1 MLFII
6 YRSCHIFVLFNQ
18 NLSPCLALPI
28 FHTNSISTNL
38 WITILS
44 INWINCSITT
54 LILHTFI
61 SIVRFNITQNSRL
74 DILKVLRQSTF
85 TFFLENLLTL
95 TIINYINLISN
106 NKRCMLFADQWLWN
120 SSINPAMINNLLIL
134 TLSIVLLWL
143 VYRLI
148 CPIRHITSW
157 KTIWLNLISMKCL
170 HIYKR
175 LLILLLKFVRCI
187 MELLDS
193 LLIFFVRLILFLPI
207 LLLINNL
214 LNKTLRNLTRL
225 FLLLLIII

>member
-6 YRSCHIFVLFNQ
+6 YQSCHIFVLFDQ
-18 NLSPCLALPI
+18 NLSPCLAFPI
-28 FHTNSISTNL
+28 FYTNSISTNL

-61 SIVRFNITQNSRL
+61 SIVRFNITQNCRL

-106 NKRCMLFADQWLWN
+106 NKRCMLFANQWLWN
-120 SSINPAMINNLLIL
+120 RSISPAMINNLLIL

-143 VYRLI
+143 V
-148 CPIRHITSW
+148 
-157 KTIWLNLISMKCL
+157 
-170 HIYKR
+170 
-175 LLILLLKFVRCI
+175 
-187 MELLDS
+187 
-193 LLIFFVRLILFLPI
+193 
-207 LLLINNL
+207 
-214 LNKTLRNLTRL
+214 
-225 FLLLLIII
+225 